1 MFVDNSFGKTVDI
14 LHRTMDVALLRRA
27 VLADNIANADTP
39 NFKKSRINFESELKR
54 ALDSEGRAASSR
66 FEAALT
72 NSRHIPFNRVYD
84 YQDVGP
90 RRVLDYLST
99 TDNNG
104 NNVDIEEESMLLL
117 ENQLSYDLMSRV
129 VSNQFNQV
137 NLVLR

>member
-1 MFVDNSFGKTVDI
+1 MFLENSYGKTVDI
-14 LHRTMDVALLRRA
+14 LHRTMDVALLRRG

-39 NFKKSRINFESELKR
+39 NFKRSEINFESELKR
-54 ALDSEGRAASSR
+54 ALDSRAR
-66 FEAALT
+66 TGLEAAMT
-72 NSRHIPFNRVYD
+72 NTRHIPFNRVYD
-84 YQDVGP
+84 YRDVGP

-129 VSNQFNQV
+129 VSNQFAQV